1 MRLRAAARVLQEVD
15 VPPVDEPADGASDYD
30 AGLQVAG
37 LFLVIAAS
45 ILGIVSSYVLAR
57 QSVKPGRAESSAL
70 AAAVVFVKGLSVGVV
85 ISVALVHLISEAYEG
100 FEGAGWDSF
109 GAWPMVFVM
118 IGIYVMAAFDLVGQR
133 FAGHGSVGGSA
144 DHGHGHGHGA
154 LVSDEASMS
163 KDGVPVANLRVTACL
178 VEAGILFHSIIIG
191 LSLGLQSKDTWA
203 VVLTAVAL
211 HQFLE
216 GLMLGQVLGELRNC
230 DRLASRCKIWVMI
243 AGFTLTTAI
252 GIAIG
257 IIVRTS
263 TAAYDNPTAV
273 ELAIAILNSL
283 AGGLLL
289 YLGLVSL
296 LVPWFVTSPT
306 IKGAGKLF
314 VATGYVGLAVGLAA
328 MTCVA
333 LAE

>member
-1 MRLRAAARVLQEVD
+1 MRALQEPD
-15 VPPVDEPADGASDYD
+15 AGAGGASESEYD
-30 AGLQVAG
+30 VGLQVAG
-37 LFLVIAAS
+37 LVIVVAAS
-45 ILGIVSSYVLAR
+45 ILGIMSSYVLAR
-57 QSVKPGRAESSAL
+57 QSARAGRAESSLL
-70 AAAVVFVKGLSVGVV
+70 AAAIVFVKGLSCGVV
-85 ISVALVHLISEAYEG
+85 ISVALVHLVSEAYEG

-118 IGIYVMAAFDLVGQR
+118 LGIYVMAAFDLVGQR
-133 FAGHGSVGGSA
+133 FYGSGSDVGGS
-144 DHGHGHGHGA
+144 DHGHAHGA
-154 LVSDEASMS
+154 LVSDDASTS

-203 VVLTAVAL
+203 VVLTAVAM

-216 GLMLGQVLGELRNC
+216 GLMLGQVLGDLRNC
-230 DRLASRCKIWVMI
+230 DRLASRRKIWAMI

-263 TAAYDNPTAV
+263 TAAFENPVAM
-273 ELAIAILNSL
+273 ELAIAILNRL

-289 YLGLVSL
+289 YLGLASL

-306 IKGAGKLF
+306 IKGASKLF
-314 VATGYVGLAVGLAA
+314 VATGYLGLAVGMAA